1 MFGNESSLI
10 IQHPYEVRQEI
21 ESLERV
27 TDLKEK
33 FTQSHARIGQG
44 KYREKLLKQCPI
56 CPITLVSDD
65 RLLIASKVVC
75 KKSKVVFN
83 IVSVR

>member
-1 MFGNESSLI
+1 
-10 IQHPYEVRQEI
+10 VRQEI

-65 RLLIASKVVC
+65 RLLIASHIKPWA
-75 KKSKVVFN
+75 KSN
-83 IVSVR
+83 S

>member
-1 MFGNESSLI
+1 MFSFEYVIFDKNGESIVFLLFVKNIKPLSNKK
-10 IQHPYEVRQEI
+10 
-21 ESLERV
+21 S
-27 TDLKEK
+27 DLKEK

-65 RLLIASKVVC
+65 QLR
-75 KKSKVVFN
+75 N
-83 IVSVR
+83 YSVIRYV